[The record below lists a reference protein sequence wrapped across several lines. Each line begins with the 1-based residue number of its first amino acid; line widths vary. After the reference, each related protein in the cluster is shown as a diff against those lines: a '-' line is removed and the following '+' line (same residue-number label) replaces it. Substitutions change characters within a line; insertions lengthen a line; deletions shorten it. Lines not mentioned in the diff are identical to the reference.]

1 MCDIAYISYSPQL
14 YSSNCELSI
23 ALTCFQVNEQKVRNM
38 LFGGQRIILRFAL
51 PIKLFHA

>member
-1 MCDIAYISYSPQL
+1 MCDIAYISCAPQFYS
-14 YSSNCELSI
+14 N